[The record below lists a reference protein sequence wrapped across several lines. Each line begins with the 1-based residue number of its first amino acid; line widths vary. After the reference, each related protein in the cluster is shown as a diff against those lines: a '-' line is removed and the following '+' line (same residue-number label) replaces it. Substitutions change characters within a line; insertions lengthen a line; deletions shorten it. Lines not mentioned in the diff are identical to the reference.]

1 MPFATLRSMA
11 ATKKSDLTW
20 TKLFGVR
27 VTQPRHELP
36 VEIPELSAAP
46 VPSKRAE
53 NVRTIL
59 GEQITPE
66 QVAGILHK
74 HRYGR
79 DEAVAAKIAATGEAT
94 AEEVVRYQTSRL
106 RNGDVV
112 LDDFAKEAMALTEV
126 PPAVSAQLP
135 AINGGPDVTELHRQ
149 DALSWPS
156 HPVDGELEIRRLE
169 LQIALMEQKRL
180 DFVTVREQA
189 RLDLLAHSHYVDG
202 NAARK
207 RLDQMWEHS
216 RRMGTAEFEQKTMMD
231 ALAME
236 EAARRRYESSPA
248 YSWGQD
254 AQNQALEAEMKLDA
268 DLRMQRVNQSRQL
281 RGLR

>member
-11 ATKKSDLTW
+11 TTKKSDLTW
-20 TKLFGVR
+20 NKMFGVR
-27 VTQPRHELP
+27 VVPPRQELP

-46 VPSKRAE
+46 VPSQRAE

-59 GEQITPE
+59 GEQVTPE
-66 QVAGILHK
+66 QLANIIQK
-74 HRYGR
+74 HRHSRDDAIAKDLMETGR
-79 DEAVAAKIAATGEAT
+79 GSVDD
-94 AEEVVRYQTSRL
+94 VVRCTTSRL
-106 RNGDVV
+106 RHGDVV

-126 PPAVSAQLP
+126 PPAASGQLP
-135 AINGGPDVTELHRQ
+135 AVDGGPDVTELHRQ
-149 DALSWPS
+149 DALAWPS
-156 HPVDGELEIRRLE
+156 HPVDGELEIRRME

-180 DFVTVREQA
+180 DYVTVHEQA

-207 RLDQMWEHS
+207 RLDQMWEHT
-216 RRMGTAEFEQKTMMD
+216 RRMGTAEFEQKNMMN

-236 EAARRRYESSPA
+236 EAARRRYENAPD
-248 YSWGQD
+248 YSWGQE
-254 AQNQALEAEMKLDA
+254 AQNRALEAEMKLDA
-268 DLRMQRVNQSRQL
+268 DLRIQRVNQSRQL